1 MPRGCERLSEGG
13 VNGAGSI
20 GKRAREVQA
29 VIETKVS
36 CNIGGTFGVENIA

>member
-1 MPRGCERLSEGG
+1 MSRGCERLGEDGID
-13 VNGAGSI
+13 GAGGI

-29 VIETKVS
+29 VVETKVS

>member
-1 MPRGCERLSEGG
+1 MPRGCERLGEGG
-13 VNGAGSI
+13 VDGTGGI

>member
-29 VIETKVS
+29 VVETKVS